1 MVSPHFGAVS
11 PHFPGPWGENV
22 FCFPP
27 FFETLGGK
35 LKNCFPPYG
44 GKNKNPWAIRAIH
57 CRTDVVVVA
66 GVTDR
71 DIALGMELGRH
82 TFVYV
87 TANITP
93 SGR

>member
-1 MVSPHFGAVS
+1 MPTGEHLANVTFLHVRSVGMVSAG
-11 PHFPGPWGENV
+11 
-22 FCFPP
+22 
-27 FFETLGGK
+27 
-35 LKNCFPPYG
+35 
-44 GKNKNPWAIRAIH
+44 
-57 CRTDVVVVA
+57 VVVVA